1 LENEL
6 ENRIQRLEN
15 QIKTLEQWKS
25 EKEKQQIKFPLDNQ
39 SIEILNKY
47 FMRIYETVTA
57 TGGAGGN
64 TFTSYLGKQGSTYFV
79 VLPDNLIPFTANP
92 TTDYLTVTD
101 SYFTDWTP
109 VYFSTTGTLPAPLD
123 NTLFNFVIESD
134 GLNFKIV
141 TQQGGLISVT
151 AGSDAVVGTG
161 TSFTSLS
168 AGDVIYCGTE
178 NKRIDI
184 ITDDTHLTTTTD
196 WDVTNTNDNY
206 YLLNDITDKGTGSHY
221 IEQF

>member
-1 LENEL
+1 MENET

-15 QIKTLEQWKS
+15 QIKTLEQWKA
-25 EKEKQQIKFPLDNQ
+25 EKENQQISFPLDNQ

-47 FMRIYETVTA
+47 FMRIYETVVA

-64 TFTSYLGKQGSTYFV
+64 TFTSYLGKQGDIFFTVS
-79 VLPDNLIPFTANP
+79 PDNLIAFTANP

-109 VYFSTTGTLPAPLD
+109 VYFSTTGTLPSPLD

-141 TQQGGLISVT
+141 TEKGGLISVT
-151 AGSDAVVGTG
+151 ASSDAVVGIG
-161 TSFTSLS
+161 TSFTDLS
-168 AGDVIYCGTE
+168 PGDVIYCGTE
-178 NKRIDI
+178 NKIIDSI
-184 ITDDTHLTTTTD
+184 ADDTHLTTTTN
-196 WDVTNTNDNY
+196 WDVTNTNDTY
-206 YLLNDITDKGTGSHY
+206 YLLNDITDKGTGFHY